1 MTVPWLPNW
10 YEPGLSPA
18 EDAVMS
24 LFQPLFPTGIPGA
37 VEVIN
42 ELPDGVLDTGWFGRL
57 LYIARSGG
65 AADVRRDQAPVQI
78 AAITTSRSDS
88 LVLNGFV
95 RDILVPLEENV
106 EVELSGDGRIVTIV
120 SVEEITGP
128 EEIPGQEYDERIIPA
143 TYLFTFDN
151 PLATPDY
158 SDHLG
163 L

>member
-1 MTVPWLPNW
+1 MIPWLPAW
-10 YEPGLSPA
+10 YQPGLASA
-18 EDAVMS
+18 EDAVKS
-24 LFQPLFPTGIPGA
+24 LFQPLFPTGVPGA

-42 ELPDGVLDTGWFGRL
+42 ELPDGVLDTGWFGRM

-65 AADVRRDQAPVQI
+65 AANVRRDQAPVQI

-88 LVLNGFV
+88 LVLSGFV
-95 RDILVPLEENV
+95 RDVLVPLEENV
-106 EVELSGDGRIVTIV
+106 EVELSSDGRIVTIV
-120 SVEEITGP
+120 GVEEISGP
-128 EEIPGQEYDERIIPA
+128 EEIPGQEYDERIIPS

-163 L
+163 V